1 MEVVDHKVGVPME
14 HYKAVFAAADPAA
27 MSIRSRV
34 PYAEGERKFSLTLLG
49 RPVTVSWPEM
59 EARFSDDGTETAS
72 NTRILL
78 ARLILE
84 GTLTPSLGQM
94 LAYTDMPWG
103 NVYAQQFRGRCI
115 LRLAGTYGSNLPGF
129 DAAAAQ
135 VAGVPQENGDRS
147 YDLPFLEGLTVRLI
161 LWEGDEEFRPTAQIL
176 FSDNFSSAFSAEDI
190 AVVGDVLLNAMKGRW

>member
-1 MEVVDHKVGVPME
+1 MEIVDNKVGVPME

-27 MSIRSRV
+27 MSERSCV
-34 PYAEGERKFSLTLLG
+34 PYADGRFSLTLLG
-49 RPVTVSWPEM
+49 RPVTVSWPDM
-59 EARFSDDGTETAS
+59 VSRFADDGAETAS

-78 ARLILE
+78 ARLLLE
-84 GTLTPSLGQM
+84 GTLVESRGQL

-115 LRLAGTYGSNLPGF
+115 ARLAGAYGSSLPAF
-129 DAAAAQ
+129 EEAAAR
-135 VAGVPQENGDRS
+135 VSGVPADNGDRS
-147 YDLPFLEGLTVRLI
+147 FDLPFLPGLTVRLI

-176 FSDNFSSAFSAEDI
+176 FSDNFSAAFRAEDI

>member
-1 MEVVDHKVGVPME
+1 MEVTDNKVGVPME
-14 HYKAVFAAADPAA
+14 HYKAVFAAADPEALS
-27 MSIRSRV
+27 MRSCV
-34 PYAEGERKFSLTLLG
+34 PYADGQFSLTLLG

-59 EARFSDDGTETAS
+59 VSRFTDDGSETAP

-84 GTLTPSLGQM
+84 GTLVPSRGSL

-115 LRLAGTYGSNLPGF
+115 LRLAGTYGGSLAGF
-129 DAAAAQ
+129 DAAAAR
-135 VAGVPQENGDRS
+135 VAGVPAPGGDRA
-147 YDLPFLEGLTVRLI
+147 YDLPFLPGLTVRLI

>member
-14 HYKAVFAAADPAA
+14 HYKAVFAAADPASMA
-27 MSIRSRV
+27 ERSRV
-34 PYAEGERKFSLTLLG
+34 PYMEAERKFSLTLLG

-59 EARFSDDGTETAS
+59 ISRFTDDGTETAS

-135 VAGVPQENGDRS
+135 VAGVPAENGDRS

>member
-14 HYKAVFAAADPAA
+14 HYKAVFAAADPAE
-27 MSIRSRV
+27 MSERSRV
-34 PYAEGERKFSLTLLG
+34 PYADGKFSLMLLG

-59 EARFSDDGTETAS
+59 VARFADDGAETAS

-84 GTLTPSLGQM
+84 GTLVASQGSL

-115 LRLAGTYGSNLPGF
+115 LRLAGTYGADLPGF
-129 DAAAAQ
+129 AAAAAR
-135 VAGVPQENGDRS
+135 VAGRAADSGDRS
-147 YDLPFLEGLTVRLI
+147 YDLPFLPGLTVRLI

>member
-1 MEVVDHKVGVPME
+1 ME
-14 HYKAVFAAADPAA
+14 HYKTVFAAADPEAL
-27 MSIRSRV
+27 SERSRV
-34 PYAEGERKFSLTLLG
+34 PYTDGKFLLTLLG

-59 EARFSDDGTETAS
+59 AARFEDDGRETAP

-78 ARLILE
+78 ARLLLE
-84 GTLTPSLGQM
+84 GTLVPPGGKL

-129 DAAAAQ
+129 DSACAR
-135 VAGVPQENGDRS
+135 VAGKAAGSGDRS
-147 YDLPFLEGLTVRLI
+147 YDLPFLPGLSVRLI

-176 FSDNFSSAFSAEDI
+176 FSDNFSAAFSAEDI

>member
-14 HYKAVFAAADPAA
+14 HYKTAFAAADPEAL
-27 MSIRSRV
+27 SERSRV
-34 PYAEGERKFSLTLLG
+34 PYAGGVFSLTLLG
-49 RPVTVSWPEM
+49 RPVTVSWPDM
-59 EARFSDDGTETAS
+59 VSRFSDDGSETAS

-78 ARLILE
+78 ARLILK
-84 GTLTPSLGQM
+84 GTLIPSGGTL
-94 LAYTDMPWG
+94 LAYTEMPWG

-115 LRLAGTYGSNLPGF
+115 LRLAGSYGSSLPAF
-129 DAAAAQ
+129 EAACAR
-135 VAGVPQENGDRS
+135 VAGVPAASGDRS
-147 YDLPFLEGLTVRLI
+147 FDLPFLPGLTVRLI

>member
-14 HYKAVFAAADPAA
+14 HYKAAFAAADPAA
-27 MSIRSRV
+27 MSERSRV
-34 PYAEGERKFSLTLLG
+34 PYRDGTFSLTLLG

-59 EARFSDDGTETAS
+59 VSRFEDDGAETAS

-84 GTLTPSLGQM
+84 GTLVASQGKL

-129 DAAAAQ
+129 DAAAAR
-135 VAGVPQENGDRS
+135 VAGTAAESGDRS
-147 YDLPFLEGLTVRLI
+147 YDLPFLPGLTVRLI

>member
-14 HYKAVFAAADPAA
+14 HYKAVFAAADPAE
-27 MSIRSRV
+27 MSERSRV
-34 PYAEGERKFSLTLLG
+34 PYADGKFSLMLLG

-59 EARFSDDGTETAS
+59 VARFADNGAETAS

-84 GTLTPSLGQM
+84 GTLVASQGSL

-115 LRLAGTYGSNLPGF
+115 LRLAGTYGADLSGF
-129 DAAAAQ
+129 DAAAAR
-135 VAGVPQENGDRS
+135 VAGRAADSGDRS
-147 YDLPFLEGLTVRLI
+147 YDLPFLPGLTVRLI

>member
-14 HYKAVFAAADPAA
+14 HYKAVFAAADPAE
-27 MSIRSRV
+27 MSERSRV
-34 PYAEGERKFSLTLLG
+34 PYADGKFSLMLLG

-59 EARFSDDGTETAS
+59 VARFADDGAETAS

-84 GTLTPSLGQM
+84 GTLVASQGSL

-115 LRLAGTYGSNLPGF
+115 LRLAGTYGADLPGF
-129 DAAAAQ
+129 DAAAAR
-135 VAGVPQENGDRS
+135 VSGRAADSGDRS
-147 YDLPFLEGLTVRLI
+147 YDLPFLPGLTVRLI

>member
-1 MEVVDHKVGVPME
+1 MDVVDHKVGVPME
-14 HYKAVFAAADPAA
+14 HYKAAFAAADPTAL
-27 MSIRSRV
+27 SERSRV
-34 PYAEGERKFSLTLLG
+34 PFDGEKFSLTLLG
-49 RPVTVSWPEM
+49 RPVTVSWPDM
-59 EARFSDDGTETAS
+59 TSRFADDGKETAS

-78 ARLILE
+78 ARLILS
-84 GTLTPSLGQM
+84 GTLVAASGKL

-115 LRLAGTYGSNLPGF
+115 LRLAGTYGSSLPGF
-129 DAAAAQ
+129 DEACAR
-135 VAGVPQENGDRS
+135 VAGRAAESGDS
-147 YDLPFLEGLTVRLI
+147 SWDLPFLPGLTVRLI

>member
-1 MEVVDHKVGVPME
+1 MEIVDHKVGVPME
-14 HYKAVFAAADPAA
+14 HYKAVFAAADPLALRE
-27 MSIRSRV
+27 RSRV
-34 PYAEGERKFSLTLLG
+34 PFADGQFSLTLLG

-59 EARFSDDGTETAS
+59 VSRFADDGTETAS

-84 GTLTPSLGQM
+84 GALTAPGGRL

-115 LRLAGTYGSNLPGF
+115 LRLAGTYGSSLPAF
-129 DAAAAQ
+129 DEAAAR
-135 VAGVPQENGDRS
+135 VAGVPAESGDRS
-147 YDLPFLEGLTVRLI
+147 YDLPFLPGLTVRLI

-176 FSDNFSSAFSAEDI
+176 FSDNFSSAFGAEDI

>member
-27 MSIRSRV
+27 LSERSGV
-34 PYAEGERKFSLTLLG
+34 PFADGIFSLTLLG
-49 RPVTVSWPEM
+49 RPVTVSWPGM
-59 EARFSDDGTETAS
+59 ESRFTDDGKETAS

-84 GTLTPSLGQM
+84 GTLVEAGGQM

-115 LRLAGTYGSNLPGF
+115 LRLAGTYGSSLPGF
-129 DAAAAQ
+129 DEAAAR
-135 VAGVPQENGDRS
+135 VAGKAAESGDRS
-147 YDLPFLEGLTVRLI
+147 YDLPFLPGLTVRLI

-190 AVVGDVLLNAMKGRW
+190 AVVGDIILNAMKGRW

>member
-27 MSIRSRV
+27 LSARSRV
-34 PYAEGERKFSLTLLG
+34 PYADGKLTLTLLG
-49 RPVTVSWPEM
+49 RPVTVSWPDM
-59 EARFSDDGTETAS
+59 VSRFEDSGAETAS

-78 ARLILE
+78 ARLLLE
-84 GTLTPSLGQM
+84 GALTPARGQL

-115 LRLAGTYGSNLPGF
+115 LRMAGTYGSNLPGF
-129 DAAAAQ
+129 EAAAAA
-135 VAGVPQENGDRS
+135 VAGVPAGSGDRS
-147 YDLPFLEGLTVRLI
+147 FDLPFLPGLTVRLI
-161 LWEGDEEFRPTAQIL
+161 LWEGDEEFPAQAQIL
-176 FSDNFSSAFSAEDI
+176 FSDNFSAAFGAEDI

>member
-1 MEVVDHKVGVPME
+1 MEVVDNKVGVPME
-14 HYKAVFAAADPAA
+14 HYKAVFAAADPEAL
-27 MSIRSRV
+27 SQRSCV
-34 PYAEGERKFSLTLLG
+34 PYANGKFSLTLLG

-59 EARFSDDGTETAS
+59 ESRFADDGTQTAS

-84 GTLTPSLGQM
+84 GTLVASAGKL

-129 DAAAAQ
+129 DAAAAR
-135 VAGVPQENGDRS
+135 VAGVKADSGDRS

>member
-14 HYKAVFAAADPAA
+14 HYKAVFAAADPEALA
-27 MSIRSRV
+27 QRSCV
-34 PYAEGERKFSLTLLG
+34 PYAGGKFSLTLLG
-49 RPVTVSWPEM
+49 RPVTVAWPDM
-59 EARFSDDGTETAS
+59 TARFEDDGAETAS

-78 ARLILE
+78 ARLLLE
-84 GTLTPSLGQM
+84 GTLTASQGQM

-115 LRLAGTYGSNLPGF
+115 LRLAGTYGANLAGF
-129 DAAAAQ
+129 EEAAAR
-135 VAGVPQENGDRS
+135 VAGVSAESGDRS
-147 YDLPFLEGLTVRLI
+147 FDVPFLPGLTVRLI

-176 FSDNFSSAFSAEDI
+176 FSDNFSAAFSAEDI